1 LQLPSLTDPALE
13 QLLVP
18 LQLYHENLKNKASL
32 ESFNNTVTCDRAQ
45 RKQTETKPEF
55 GKTNKIKGPTTA
67 FTKGGKRQ
75 AKKSVKMVRFMFFVA
90 GQRYHKRRYAHIIFY
105 VNRCSLG

>member
-45 RKQTETKPEF
+45 RKQTETKPEIRQNEQNQRTYHRF
-55 GKTNKIKGPTTA
+55 HQGGQKT
-67 FTKGGKRQ
+67 
-75 AKKSVKMVRFMFFVA
+75 
-90 GQRYHKRRYAHIIFY
+90 GQEECKNGSFHVLCRWSKVY
-105 VNRCSLG
+105 